1 MVCGQS
7 YKIYWE
13 DIAMIELILLGEENE
28 ASSSNHFNSPN
39 FWNNSKFFKVFK
51 DGRGIGLYK
60 FQWNRKSDAKLKLLK
75 YFSKLTLTNYYW
87 MFLVS
92 FWWLKR
98 ITPCWCW
105 WWGEIVC
112 RMIIVWYHV
121 ENCSATGDR
130 HPYHCCLAFASIG
143 AIKRPKGYKKTKRLQ
158 KDQNRPKGQ

>member
-1 MVCGQS
+1 
-7 YKIYWE
+7 
-13 DIAMIELILLGEENE
+13 
-28 ASSSNHFNSPN
+28 
-39 FWNNSKFFKVFK
+39 
-51 DGRGIGLYK
+51 
-60 FQWNRKSDAKLKLLK
+60 
-75 YFSKLTLTNYYW
+75 

-121 ENCSATGDR
+121 ENCSATADR

-143 AIKRPKGYKKTKRLQ
+143 AIKRPKGYKKTKNAKRAIKSPKRLYIRKAKQ
-158 KDQNRPKGQ
+158 AMKKPKNIGWATKKGKCWLSSRPQCFPCLSHPPHHPWAVNRFNHPTPRLPLGIVMACLAKQNIDIHNIHSTV